1 MRLGV
6 DLGGTKTEIIALND
20 SSEEL
25 YRHRVPSAQND
36 YAATIDTIARLV
48 AETENKLQKTGTV
61 GVGIPGAI
69 SVETGLI
76 KNANSTWLIG
86 HDLEKDLSI
95 TLGRP
100 VFLANDADCFTLSEA
115 IDGAAQGAA
124 SVFGVILGT
133 GVGGGLYINGAMQQ
147 GPNAIAGEWGHNPLP
162 PDNLHNKANQPEPE
176 PEPEPLECYCG
187 KLNCNETFL
196 SGPAFLK
203 HYLTLDPS
211 ATYMSAKELA
221 AAINNKQAKA
231 MAYYEIY
238 LDRLARS
245 LSGIINTVDPEVFV
259 FGGGLSN
266 ISRLYQ
272 DLPTAIMKYIFS
284 DSVRTQ
290 FCKAKHGDS
299 SGVRGAA
306 WLTGRSAAF
315 GLASR
320 NNEQKPK

>member
-25 YRHRVPSAQND
+25 YRHRTPSAQNS
-36 YAATIDTIARLV
+36 YAATIDTITRLV
-48 AETENKLQKTGTV
+48 VETENKLQKTGTV
-61 GVGIPGAI
+61 GIGIPGAI
-69 SVETGLI
+69 SAETGLI

-86 HDLEKDLSI
+86 HDLQKDLS
-95 TLGRP
+95 TALGRP
-100 VFLANDADCFTLSEA
+100 VLIANDADCFTLSEA
-115 IDGAAQGAA
+115 IDGAGQGAA

-133 GVGGGLYINGAMQQ
+133 GVGGGFYIHGAMHH

-162 PDNLHNKANQPEPE
+162 PDNRQHTASQPEAV
-176 PEPEPLECYCG
+176 ECYCG

-196 SGPAFLK
+196 SGPAFLN
-203 HYLTLDPS
+203 HYLKLNPS
-211 ATYMSAKELA
+211 ATYASAKELA
-221 AAINNKQAKA
+221 IAINNNQATA
-231 MAYYEIY
+231 LTYYDIY
-238 LDRLARS
+238 LDRLARG
-245 LSGIINTVDPEVFV
+245 LSGIINTIDPEVFV

-266 ISRLYQ
+266 INSLYQ

-290 FCKAKHGDS
+290 FCKAKYGDS

-306 WLTGRSAAF
+306 WLTGENAALGF
-315 GLASR
+315 ASHIK
-320 NNEQKPK
+320 EQKPK